1 MIVSVKSV
9 QSTIT
14 APSFVKKGA
23 SLTISCTAEGFR
35 PPTMIKLSKDGKD
48 VVVWN
53 EPKNDCTEETFYK
66 FKCSFNVSNSASRWT
81 C

>member
-1 MIVSVKSV
+1 MVVSVKSV

-14 APSFVKKGA
+14 APSSVKKGT
-23 SLTISCTAEGFR
+23 SFTITCTAEGYR
-35 PPTMIKLSKDGKD
+35 PPTMIKLLKDGKD

-53 EPKNDCTEETFYK
+53 DPENDCTEETFYK
-66 FKCSFNVSNSASRWT
+66 FECSFDVSNSESRWT